1 MEKKIAV
8 IIRDRQ
14 EEALRMALGL
24 LLLDDT
30 VDVFFLDRAIE
41 NTEKNRLQLKT
52 AEEMEIN
59 LYTNCSENQDTNCS
73 ENQDIEQLSVE
84 EIAARLI
91 TYDIVLAY

>member
-30 VDVFFLDRAIE
+30 ADVFFLDRPIE
-41 NTEKNRLQLKT
+41 NTEKNRSQLKV
-52 AEEMEIN
+52 AEEMEMN
-59 LYTNCSENQDTNCS
+59 LYTNCSENQN
-73 ENQDIEQLSVE
+73 IEQLSDE
-84 EIAARLI
+84 EIAARLT
-91 TYDIVLAY
+91 TYDTVLAY

>member
-41 NTEKNRLQLKT
+41 NTEKNRLQLET
-52 AEEMEIN
+52 AQEMEIN
-59 LYTNCSENQDTNCS
+59 LYTNCS

-84 EIAARLI
+84 EIAARLMA
-91 TYDIVLAY
+91 YDIVLAY

>member
-1 MEKKIAV
+1 MDKKIAV

-30 VDVFFLDRAIE
+30 VDVFILDRPIE
-41 NTEKNRLQLKT
+41 NTEKNRLQLQT
-52 AEEMEIN
+52 AEEMELN
-59 LYTNCSENQDTNCS
+59 LYTNCS

-84 EIAARLI
+84 EIAARL
-91 TYDIVLAY
+91 TNYDIVLAY

>member
-30 VDVFFLDRAIE
+30 VDVYFLDRPIE
-41 NTEKNRLQLKT
+41 NTEKNRLQLQT
-52 AEEMEIN
+52 AEEMELS
-59 LYTNCSENQDTNCS
+59 LYTNCS

-84 EIAARLI
+84 EIAVMLT

>member
-30 VDVFFLDRAIE
+30 VDVFFLDRPIE
-41 NTEKNRLQLKT
+41 NTEKNRSQLKT

-59 LYTNCSENQDTNCS
+59 LYTNCSENQD
-73 ENQDIEQLSVE
+73 IEQLSVE
-84 EIAARLI
+84 EIAARLT

>member
-14 EEALRMALGL
+14 AEALRMALGL

-30 VDVFFLDRAIE
+30 VDVFFLDSAIE

-52 AEEMEIN
+52 AAEMEIN
-59 LYTNCSENQDTNCS
+59 LYTNCS

-84 EIAARLI
+84 EIAARL
-91 TYDIVLAY
+91 TNYDIVLTY

>member
-1 MEKKIAV
+1 MDKKIAV
-8 IIRDRQ
+8 VIRDRQ

-30 VDVFFLDRAIE
+30 VDVFILDRPIE
-41 NTEKNRLQLKT
+41 NTEKNRSQLKT
-52 AEEMEIN
+52 VEEMELS
-59 LYTNCSENQDTNCS
+59 LYTNCS

-84 EIAARLI
+84 EIAARLT

>member
-30 VDVFFLDRAIE
+30 VDVYFLDRPIE
-41 NTEKNRLQLKT
+41 NTEKNRLQLQT
-52 AEEMEIN
+52 AEEMELS
-59 LYTNCSENQDTNCS
+59 LYTNCS

-84 EIAARLI
+84 EIAVRLT

>member
-59 LYTNCSENQDTNCS
+59 LYTNCSENQD
-73 ENQDIEQLSVE
+73 IEQLSVE

>member
-41 NTEKNRLQLKT
+41 NTEKNRSHLQT
-52 AEEMEIN
+52 AAEMEIN
-59 LYTNCSENQDTNCS
+59 LYTNCS

-84 EIAARLI
+84 EIATRLI
-91 TYDIVLAY
+91 NYDIVLAY

>member
-30 VDVFFLDRAIE
+30 VDVYFLDRPIE
-41 NTEKNRLQLKT
+41 NTEKNRLQLQT
-52 AEEMEIN
+52 AEEMELS
-59 LYTNCSENQDTNCS
+59 LYTNCS

-84 EIAARLI
+84 KIAARLT

>member
-52 AEEMEIN
+52 AAEMEIN
-59 LYTNCSENQDTNCS
+59 LYTNCS

-84 EIAARLI
+84 EIAARLM

>member
-14 EEALRMALGL
+14 AEALRMALGL

-30 VDVFFLDRAIE
+30 VDVFFLDSAIE
-41 NTEKNRLQLKT
+41 NTEKNRLHLQT
-52 AEEMEIN
+52 AAEMEIN
-59 LYTNCSENQDTNCS
+59 LYTNCS

-84 EIAARLI
+84 EIAARL
-91 TYDIVLAY
+91 TNYDIVLTY

>member
-30 VDVFFLDRAIE
+30 VDVYFLDRPIE
-41 NTEKNRLQLKT
+41 NTEKNRLQLQT
-52 AEEMEIN
+52 AEEMELS
-59 LYTNCSENQDTNCS
+59 LYTNCS

-84 EIAARLI
+84 EIAARLT

>member
-1 MEKKIAV
+1 MDKKIAV

-30 VDVFFLDRAIE
+30 VDVFFLDKPIG
-41 NTEKNRLQLKT
+41 NTEKNRSHLKT

-59 LYTNCSENQDTNCS
+59 LYTNCSENQDV
-73 ENQDIEQLSVE
+73 EQLSVE

>member
-14 EEALRMALGL
+14 AEALRMALGL

-30 VDVFFLDRAIE
+30 VDVFFLDRPIE

-52 AEEMEIN
+52 AEEMELN
-59 LYTNCSENQDTNCS
+59 LYTNYSD
-73 ENQDIEQLSVE
+73 NQDIEQLSLE
-84 EIAARLI
+84 EITARLM
-91 TYDIVLAY
+91 TYDVVLTY

>member
-30 VDVFFLDRAIE
+30 VDVFILDRPIE
-41 NTEKNRLQLKT
+41 NTEKNRLQFQT
-52 AEEMEIN
+52 AEEMELN
-59 LYTNCSENQDTNCS
+59 LYTNYS

-84 EIAARLI
+84 EIAASLAN
-91 TYDIVLAY
+91 YDIVLAY

>member
-1 MEKKIAV
+1 MDKKIAV

-24 LLLDDT
+24 LLLDDI

-41 NTEKNRLQLKT
+41 NTEKNQLQLKT
-52 AEEMEIN
+52 AQEMEIN
-59 LYTNCSENQDTNCS
+59 LYTNCS

-84 EIAARLI
+84 EIADKLA

>member
-41 NTEKNRLQLKT
+41 NTEKNRLQLET
-52 AEEMEIN
+52 AAEMEIN
-59 LYTNCSENQDTNCS
+59 LYTNYS

-84 EIAARLI
+84 EIAARLM

>member
-30 VDVFFLDRAIE
+30 VDVFFLDRPIE

-52 AEEMEIN
+52 AAEMEIN
-59 LYTNCSENQDTNCS
+59 LYTNYS